1 MVGLVGLVNAQGLP
15 PLPKAASPSGAKNTV
30 PATPPPTPL
39 PDSPLLPVSP
49 KDVPKSARPC
59 SAMPEVADGA
69 GLLFDPHS
77 TEEITRAMAD
87 VLLDAELRARM
98 ERLGLQRATL
108 FNWQKTAERT
118 LQVYHE
124 VAERNRPARRNVKP
138 APAVRR

>member
-1 MVGLVGLVNAQGLP
+1 MRARRGLLEHL
-15 PLPKAASPSGAKNTV
+15 
-30 PATPPPTPL
+30 
-39 PDSPLLPVSP
+39 
-49 KDVPKSARPC
+49 RH
-59 SAMPEVADGA
+59 A
-69 GLLFDPHS
+69 GILFDPHS

-124 VAERNRPARRNVKP
+124 VASGAGTPACRVHTHVDTCSGTCDR
-138 APAVRR
+138 